1 MFIVRKETVHVA
13 VSPILKTAKDELRMK
28 VYCVTDKAMMEQA
41 QGAEAVS
48 VTRTLLTL
56 QMLSGGIWQNPITR
70 SANQQEY
77 KLALTSLLSL
87 ECDDA
92 IHAIVVLDWRG
103 GKLITKGFTWLWIL
117 EDTRM
122 LCSYAQTPSGKR
134 CRSFLDTVVVGKR
147 VQTVPESLED
157 WTALF
162 AQDIQDVLRSKAA

>member
-1 MFIVRKETVHVA
+1 
-13 VSPILKTAKDELRMK
+13 MK

-41 QGAEAVS
+41 QDAEAVS
-48 VTRTLLTL
+48 VTGTPLTP

-70 SANQQEY
+70 SANQQGY

-87 ECDDA
+87 VCHDS
-92 IHAIVVLDWRG
+92 IHAIVVLDWKG
-103 GKLITKGFTWLWIL
+103 GKLTTLGFTWLWIL
-117 EDTRM
+117 QDTRL

-147 VQTVPESLED
+147 VQTVPETSED

-162 AQDIQDVLRSKAA
+162 AQDVQDALHSKAA